1 MSEATTS
8 ANDGKKLFT
17 SSTEA
22 YIYIMVDNCYRK
34 WQAMCEYY
42 AQKGDWRIKLP
53 KKKTK
58 AEKEADAKADKPDQ
72 DDGNS
77 GDEDSGDT
85 EIEAIDTLHKAR
97 YSSPDEGQAKYGSF
111 SSAGRK
117 EHTRIT
123 LLIKEARANHGEEYL
138 QVEVDFL
145 KQYRDENLIFG
156 KTYEEQCKHRG
167 SRKRKAGDGVVLADA
182 GDISDNEEALDLDDD
197 E

>member
-8 ANDGKKLFT
+8 ANNGDKLFT
-17 SSTEA
+17 ASTEA
-22 YIYIMVDNCYRK
+22 YTYIMVDNCYDK

-58 AEKEADAKADKPDQ
+58 AEKEAAAKAGKPDQ
-72 DDGNS
+72 DDGGS

-85 EIEAIDTLHKAR
+85 EIDAIDKLHKAR

-117 EHTRIT
+117 EHSRVTQ
-123 LLIKEARANHGEEYL
+123 LIKVARANHGEDYL

-145 KQYRDENLIFG
+145 KKYRANNLIFG
-156 KTYEEQCKHRG
+156 NTYEEQCKHRG
-167 SRKRKAGDGVVLADA
+167 SRKRKAGDGVALADA